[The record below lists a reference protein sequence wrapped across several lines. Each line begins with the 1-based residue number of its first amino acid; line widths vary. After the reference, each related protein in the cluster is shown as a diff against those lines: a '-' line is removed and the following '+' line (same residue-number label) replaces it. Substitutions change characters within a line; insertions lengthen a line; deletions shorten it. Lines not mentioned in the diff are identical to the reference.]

1 MNQNPLLTILEIVL
15 LFNVFM
21 INNSAIT
28 HWRGEGKKKK
38 KEYKQRKHNK
48 NFSNCH
54 QKNAIS
60 VTFTYFVNILFPSP
74 LLTRTTKPVA
84 SPILVG

>member
-38 KEYKQRKHNK
+38 N
-48 NFSNCH
+48 
-54 QKNAIS
+54 IS
-60 VTFTYFVNILFPSP
+60 REN
-74 LLTRTTKPVA
+74 TTKTLAIVTRKM
-84 SPILVG
+84 LFQ

>member
-38 KEYKQRKHNK
+38 KN
-48 NFSNCH
+48 
-54 QKNAIS
+54 IS
-60 VTFTYFVNILFPSP
+60 REN
-74 LLTRTTKPVA
+74 TTKTLAIVTRKM
-84 SPILVG
+84 LFQ